1 MAPGAKDGGCVA
13 RPPRPAAGD
22 GHAKGAAV
30 TGRADRPVSLALTL
44 PLPPGVNNQYLTVGR
59 RRVLSAPAKAFHRDV
74 ARLVE
79 GMRRAG
85 TVAPGTERALGEAL
99 LGVYLTF
106 FFETPHK
113 RDLDGGLKIA
123 LDALGRALGF
133 DDRAVV
139 DLHLTKRI
147 DPLRPRLDVEIET
160 IHDWEFDRTY
170 VFLGDP
176 EDPGTDDQDDA
187 VLVPR

>member
-1 MAPGAKDGGCVA
+1 MGAGANERPQSVA
-13 RPPRPAAGD
+13 
-22 GHAKGAAV
+22 
-30 TGRADRPVSLALTL
+30 LALTL

-74 ARLVE
+74 TRLVE
-79 GMRRAG
+79 GQRRAG
-85 TVAPGTERALGEAL
+85 AVTPALERALADAL
-99 LGVYLTF
+99 LGIYLTF
-106 FFETPHK
+106 YFETPHK

-123 LDALGRALGF
+123 LDALGRTLGF

-147 DPLRPRLDVEIET
+147 DPLRPRLEVEIET

-176 EDPGTDDQDDA
+176 AGDDDDERVSDVDSGPGATSG
-187 VLVPR
+187 

>member
-1 MAPGAKDGGCVA
+1 MGQQRDDQRAPVG
-13 RPPRPAAGD
+13 
-22 GHAKGAAV
+22 
-30 TGRADRPVSLALTL
+30 LALTL

-74 ARLVE
+74 VKLVE
-79 GMRRAG
+79 GQRRAG
-85 TVAPGTERALGEAL
+85 VVTPPIERAFGDAL

-106 FFETPHK
+106 FFATPHK
-113 RDLDGGLKIA
+113 RDLDGGLKIT

-139 DLHLTKRI
+139 DLHLTKKI
-147 DPLRPRLDVEIET
+147 DPLHPRLEVEIET
-160 IHDWEFDRTY
+160 ILDWEFDRTY

-176 EDPGTDDQDDA
+176 DQNDDPDDA
-187 VLVPR
+187 DLGDATIR